1 MKKMISF
8 LLILAIQNSA
18 WALRCETI
26 FTVSTRSST
35 LSLEARM
42 SVREK
47 LAAAGVDFFATFLRI
62 PTNKELAKFADTRVK
77 LAEIDDII
85 GDRNIFWQ
93 TAFAQNPKKLE
104 DAQMLLMVAYHD
116 FIKGAKAQG
125 VTPRSAT
132 PEEVFS
138 QMMKT
143 YSYLGKESSRGEFKW
158 KHLERILGMRPRQS
172 GEVPYP
178 LLFEGVEGLRRATQE
193 KFPNSFKGIRDARY
207 GIAYNKETLKL
218 IVEKYRGM
226 IAVSILGGVPW
237 DVGRLQFESLKQM
250 ATARNLLLLVKEVN
264 GETDLIPSE
273 ILDYERT
280 RIITNTVDLGDEL
293 RVMGGLVVIPTNPNP
308 LTGLQDGRQA
318 RVRGQTQ
325 IVFGTQR
332 AMKTVATE
340 LNHISGHDIWST
352 GTLNDPEL
360 PYANYRSSRVTT
372 LASAR
377 LINSVVILE
386 KSDANSGPNTRG
398 APGRW
403 HIRAADFERAISDS
417 KYGTWPDGTADNFM
431 FYPADGSSPRPI
443 PAVAVVPGD
452 YHSGFEDPRFISAIK
467 EQVLDESQRAGRPV
481 EFIRFHDF
489 YDIGS
494 VSPYDSPSTRAIKFV
509 LGELDLQKEINRGR
523 EDLNALLLSYP
534 HLTAVLS
541 EADNHHVWLN
551 RMFNDMTALND
562 PINGPFLAKLRE
574 MSLEGVG
581 PLEYLL
587 LQQKEFD
594 EVTPRMVMRSR
605 RIGRNAYVEFPDRVN
620 VLKEGKSLFVGP
632 VDRAVNIAPHGHKI
646 AGGARGGA
654 SLVPH
659 ASANSRV
666 IVGHTHTP
674 AIWGNAYNVAMAV
687 RLRSQPYAL
696 GGYSAQKN
704 SVAVVYLNGAIQLFN
719 FDPFIGRLTPD
730 LSAPSLPGRSFFTSE
745 PFVIPDPNDRIIDSG
760 ATATTLTNYNSKS
773 VR

>member
-1 MKKMISF
+1 MNKIVIVILLVILQNTAQARRCDSVF
-8 LLILAIQNSA
+8 LK
-18 WALRCETI
+18 
-26 FTVSTRSST
+26 ST
-35 LSLEARM
+35 LSQLELL
-42 SVREK
+42 SQREK
-47 LAAAGVDFFATFLRI
+47 LAAAGVDFFANFLRI
-62 PTNKELAKFADTRVK
+62 PTNTELAKYSDFKVK
-77 LAEIDDII
+77 ASLVDEVI
-85 GDRNIFWQ
+85 GDRHLFWEN
-93 TAFAQNPKKLE
+93 AFAQNPKKLE
-104 DAQMLLMVAYHD
+104 DARMLMMVAYHD
-116 FIKGAKAQG
+116 FIKGAKSQG

-132 PEEVFS
+132 SEEFFA
-138 QMMKT
+138 QLMNT
-143 YSYLGKESSRGEFKW
+143 YRYLDKESSRGEFKW
-158 KHLERILGMRPRQS
+158 KHVQRILGERVRQA
-172 GEVPYP
+172 GEIPYP
-178 LLFEGVEGLRRATQE
+178 ILFEGVEGLRRATQE
-193 KFPNSFKGIRDARY
+193 KFPNSFKGIRDARF

-218 IVEKYRGM
+218 IVNKYRGV

-237 DVGRLQFESLKQM
+237 DIGRLQFESLKLL
-250 ATARNLLLLVKEVN
+250 AKARNLLIVVKEVN
-264 GETDLIPSE
+264 GETDLIPRE
-273 ILDYERT
+273 ILDYEHT
-280 RIITNTVDLGDEL
+280 RILTNTVDLGDEL
-293 RVMGGLVVIPTNPNP
+293 RILGGLVVIPTNPNP
-308 LTGLQDGRQA
+308 LTGLQDGRQS

-332 AMKTVATE
+332 TMKTVATE
-340 LNHISGHDIWST
+340 LNHISSHDIWST

-377 LINSVVILE
+377 LINSVVIAE
-386 KSDANSGPNTRG
+386 KSDAQSGPNNRG

-403 HIRAADFERAISDS
+403 HVRAADFENATSDA
-417 KYGTWPDGTADNFM
+417 KYGTWDAGTADNFM
-431 FYPADGSSPRPI
+431 FYPADGSQPRPI

-452 YHSGFEDPRFISAIK
+452 YHSGFEDPRFLRAIK
-467 EQVLDESQRAGRPV
+467 EQILDESRRAGRPV
-481 EFIRFHDF
+481 EFMRYHDF

-494 VSPYDSPSTRAIKFV
+494 VSPYDSPSSKAIKH
-509 LGELDLQKEINRGR
+509 LMGELDLQHEINRGR
-523 EDLNALLLSYP
+523 SDLNSLLVSEP
-534 HLTAVLS
+534 QMIAILS
-541 EADNHHVWLN
+541 EADNHHIWLS
-551 RMFNDMTALND
+551 RMFNDMNALND

-574 MSLEGVG
+574 MHLQGFG
-581 PLEYLL
+581 PLDYLL
-587 LQQKEFD
+587 RRQKDFD
-594 EVTPRMVMRSR
+594 EATPEMNMRMRLL
-605 RIGRNAYVEFPDRVN
+605 GRNVYVENPDRVR
-620 VLKEGKSLFVGP
+620 VLREGESLFVGP

-666 IVGHTHTP
+666 IVGHTHTA
-674 AIWGNAYNVAMAV
+674 AIWGNAYNVAMSV

-730 LSAPSLPGRSFFTSE
+730 LSAPTLPGRSFFTSE